1 MKLLTV
7 ILSVY
12 FLTLNLYPCG
22 DTPTEEQVLLE
33 VAEQIDGDQQQ
44 HDHMDLCSPF
54 CHCHCCHVHAIK
66 IATLFDQVKIYK
78 PPTKLITPDPNLAK
92 QIPFR
97 VFQPPRLIG

>member
-66 IATLFDQVKIYK
+66 IA
-78 PPTKLITPDPNLAK
+78 PTKLITPDPNLAK